1 MGEKTSKALRLPLLQ
16 GRYKM
21 DPVLHQRGAGLLC
34 HNCAARPQGRVPA
47 TGQPEAEVTWQHG
60 GGGQPRGPLGHRATA
75 WAPAWEVPSWGA
87 LGGPGANGRG
97 GLGRGSRAAER
108 KGVLT
113 QCWCRAPESS
123 ALTLGACGLFGGL
136 VTVVGTQWLKKGI
149 LRVCL
154 TQFVVVMAKQH
165 WGLWHCLSIGQNH
178 WNTGFWKT
186 WESLPEI

>member
-21 DPVLHQRGAGLLC
+21 DPVLHQHGAGLLC
-34 HNCAARPQGRVPA
+34 HNRAARPQGRVPA

-113 QCWCRAPESS
+113 LLVQGSWKLSTNTRGVWAFWWLSD
-123 ALTLGACGLFGGL
+123 CGGHSVTEERHSQSMSHTICGGH
-136 VTVVGTQWLKKGI
+136 G
-149 LRVCL
+149 
-154 TQFVVVMAKQH
+154 
-165 WGLWHCLSIGQNH
+165 
-178 WNTGFWKT
+178 
-186 WESLPEI
+186 